1 MILCT
6 LSFWKT
12 LITADTA
19 WFIKKC
25 STCWDRVY
33 LTAEGLWEKLL
44 LTVAQILSRCQVL
57 FQRIYHPV
65 FFQSRDKLSVLF
77 WTNINGLG
85 NLILNFSITSSV
97 GPDLSPQTL
106 SCASCNAYIMQK
118 TVQICQVV
126 PICRVLVDSNP
137 VFFFLPQYNASTNFN
152 ILEKHLWQGS
162 DRADDQR
169 ETLRLE
175 TGGMRETVRAA
186 AKSYSGSN
194 ILFYLCGHQLDMIFL
209 LGNPS
214 APCRMESKC
223 SEVWWAIT
231 AGQALQHERW
241 ASQES

>member
-1 MILCT
+1 MPSVISAK
-6 LSFWKT
+6 LSSCVLSVK
-12 LITADTA
+12 
-19 WFIKKC
+19 
-25 STCWDRVY
+25 R
-33 LTAEGLWEKLL
+33 
-44 LTVAQILSRCQVL
+44 QIICRVL
-57 FQRIYHPV
+57 FR
-65 FFQSRDKLSVLF
+65 
-77 WTNINGLG
+77 TNINGLG

-106 SCASCNAYIMQK
+106 SCTLCNAYIMQK

-137 VFFFLPQYNASTNFN
+137 VFFLLQSNTFTNFN
-152 ILEKHLWQGS
+152 VLEKHLWQGS
-162 DRADDQR
+162 DRAEDQQ

-194 ILFYLCGHQLDMIFL
+194 ILFYLCGHQLVMIFL

-214 APCRMESKC
+214 APCRMESEC
-223 SEVWWAIT
+223 SEVWWVIT

>member
-1 MILCT
+1 MLGPS
-6 LSFWKT
+6 LLDPGRSLRK
-12 LITADTA
+12 AVANSSSD
-19 WFIKKC
+19 FIEMP
-25 STCWDRVY
+25 SIIS
-33 LTAEGLWEKLL
+33 A
-44 LTVAQILSRCQVL
+44 
-57 FQRIYHPV
+57 
-65 FFQSRDKLSVLF
+65 KLSPCVLSVKRQIICRVLF
-77 WTNINGLG
+77 WTNINGLA

-106 SCASCNAYIMQK
+106 SCTLCNAYIMQK

-137 VFFFLPQYNASTNFN
+137 VFLGVFFLPQSNTSTNFN

-162 DRADDQR
+162 DIAEDQR

-175 TGGMRETVRAA
+175 TGGMRETARAA

-194 ILFYLCGHQLDMIFL
+194 ILFYLCGHQLVMIFL

-223 SEVWWAIT
+223 SEV
-231 AGQALQHERW
+231 
-241 ASQES
+241 